1 MTFDPKKHQVF
12 LITAGVILLVTIIM
26 AVLWRSA
33 AGTLAVAVA
42 DLDSAQ
48 SSYDAIA
55 AKHRGEPTPELVKK
69 YQQKLADSKDQAA
82 AMRTAVP
89 ERALPS
95 YSPSSFKETV
105 RGLRDRLYA
114 ASTEANVVIPD
125 DIGFSEYLGEKVPE
139 KELIP
144 KLSSQ
149 LAIIQDVLEVL
160 LTNHAVSV
168 VTIDRN
174 PDSSLAGSTEMI
186 EDAEAFG
193 TEGPTGGPRLGKTA
207 EAAAGKARAVYTTVP
222 VKFDLRIAPG
232 KLYSLFA
239 DIRNKDHFYR
249 IRRIKAVDEVMA
261 QGEMKDPS
269 DITEEAAVE
278 MVVDHVLPIQ
288 APATPAAPA
297 APAPA
302 TK

>member
-1 MTFDPKKHQVF
+1 MTFDPKKNQAF
-12 LITAGVILLVTIIM
+12 LITVGAILLAAIVV
-26 AVLWRSA
+26 AVLWRGA
-33 AGTLAVAVA
+33 AGTLAAAVA
-42 DLDSAQ
+42 ELDGTQ
-48 SSYDAIA
+48 SSYDLIA
-55 AKHRGEPTPELVKK
+55 AKHRGEPSQELVKK
-69 YQQKLADSKDQAA
+69 YQQKLADSKEQAA

-95 YSPSSFKETV
+95 YSPASFKETV

-114 ASTEANVVIPD
+114 AGTEANVVIPE

-149 LAIIQDVLEVL
+149 LAIVQDVLEIL
-160 LTNHAVSV
+160 LTNRAVSV
-168 VTIDRN
+168 MTIDRN
-174 PDSSLAGSTEMI
+174 PDSSLAGSTEVP
-186 EDAEAFG
+186 EDVEAYG
-193 TEGPTGGPRLGKTA
+193 TEGPSGGPRLGKTA
-207 EAAAGKARAVYTTVP
+207 DAAAGKARAVYTTVP

-232 KLYSLFA
+232 KLYSVFA
-239 DIRNKDHFYR
+239 DLRNKDHFYR
-249 IRRIKAVDEVMA
+249 IRRVRAINEVMA

-269 DITEEAAVE
+269 DITEEDAIE
-278 MVVDHVLPIQ
+278 MVVDHVLPVQ
-288 APATPAAPA
+288 APA

>member
-12 LITAGVILLVTIIM
+12 LITAGVILLVTIVV
-26 AVLWRSA
+26 AVLWRGA
-33 AGTLAVAVA
+33 AGTLTAALA
-42 DLDSAQ
+42 DLDRAQ
-48 SSYDAIA
+48 SSYDAVA
-55 AKHRGEPTPELVKK
+55 AKHRGEPTEALVKK
-69 YQQKLADSKDQAA
+69 YQQRLVDSKERAA
-82 AMRTAVP
+82 AMRTVVP
-89 ERALPS
+89 DRVLPS

-114 ASTEANVVIPD
+114 ASTEASVAIPE

-186 EDAEAFG
+186 EDAETFG
-193 TEGPTGGPRLGKTA
+193 NEGPAGGPRLGKTA
-207 EAAAGKARAVYTTVP
+207 DIAAGKARAVYTTVP
-222 VKFDLRIAPG
+222 VKFDLRIAPD
-232 KLYSLFA
+232 KLYCVFA
-239 DIRNKDHFYR
+239 AIRNRDHFYR
-249 IRRIKAVDEVMA
+249 IRRVRAIDEVMT

-269 DITEEAAVE
+269 DITEEVAVE
-278 MVVDHVLPIQ
+278 MVVDHVLPIL
-288 APATPAAPA
+288 APAER
-297 APAPA
+297 APA

>member
-12 LITAGVILLVTIIM
+12 LITVGAILLVALVV
-26 AVLWRSA
+26 AVLWRGA
-33 AGTLAVAVA
+33 AGTLADNLAELA
-42 DLDSAQ
+42 SAQ
-48 SSYDAIA
+48 ASYDAVA
-55 AKHRGEPTPELVKK
+55 AKHRGEPSQQLVQR
-69 YQQKLADSKDQAA
+69 YQQKLADSKEQAA

-89 ERALPS
+89 ERALPA

-105 RGLRDRLYA
+105 RGVRDKLYA
-114 ASTEANVVIPD
+114 ASTEAKVVIPE

-149 LAIIQDVLEVL
+149 LAIIQDVLDVL
-160 LTNHAVSV
+160 LTNSAVSV

-174 PDSSLAGSTEMI
+174 PASSAADATEMI

-193 TEGPTGGPRLGKTA
+193 TEGPAGGPRIGKTA
-207 EAAAGKARAVYTTVP
+207 DIAAGKARAVYTTVP
-222 VKFDLRIAPG
+222 VKFDLRIAPS
-232 KLYSLFA
+232 KLYNVFA
-239 DIRNKDHFYR
+239 AIRNKDHFYR
-249 IRRIKAVDEVMA
+249 IRRVRAVNEVMA

-269 DITEEAAVE
+269 DITEEDAIE
-278 MVVDHVLPIQ
+278 MVVEHVLPIQ
-288 APATPAAPA
+288 ASAER
-297 APAPA
+297 APA